1 MKNQASL
8 LTISLILF
16 IGYSLTACSDTP
28 PTEQAASTA
37 AKNQEKSSP
46 STDVVE
52 KSKVLWEQ
60 TKDTTGTV
68 VDKSVEM
75 GTSAVE
81 KSKELYSDG
90 KDQGAKLIDKSKE
103 AWEQSKKT
111 TGDAIEKGKEMGTQ
125 AMEKAG
131 DVSKDISDKARQL
144 YDDATKEEPKVPAGV
159 KEL

>member
-1 MKNQASL
+1 MRNQTSL
-8 LTISLILF
+8 LTISLIIF

-28 PTEQAASTA
+28 PTEQAASTT
-37 AKNQEKSSP
+37 AKSQEKSNP
-46 STDVVE
+46 STEVVE
-52 KSKVLWEQ
+52 KSKALWEQ

-68 VDKSVEM
+68 VDKSVEI

-103 AWEQSKKT
+103 AWEQSKKA
-111 TGDAIEKGKEMGTQ
+111 TGDAIEKGKDIGAQ

-131 DVSKDISDKARQL
+131 EASKDISDKARQL
-144 YDDATKEEPKVPAGV
+144 YNDATKEEPRVPAGV